1 MDEVIDVLEPD
12 EPLEP
17 VEVVGWW
24 DLPDVVPPLVCN
36 VHRGTGEYLGTSLA
50 DPSPLEPDVWAFPA
64 YSYQIEPPAPKPG
77 FAALIN
83 RNADGWEVV
92 ADHRGATV
100 YTTDT
105 GEPRQWQALGDLPE
119 GYTLQAPETEFDAW
133 EGDKWVV
140 DEPARAEVLRSV
152 AYRKQALANQ
162 FATGRINTLQDA
174 VDLDMATEDEAA
186 ALPAWKAYRV
196 RLSRLDISTAAPA
209 ADDWPASPNDEALAA
224 WLASQGLPN

>member
-1 MDEVIDVLEPD
+1 MDEVIDVLEGG
-12 EPLEP
+12 ELLEL
-17 VEVVGWW
+17 VESVAWW
-24 DLPDVVPPLVCN
+24 DLPDVVPPVVCN
-36 VHRGTGEYLGTSLA
+36 VHRGTGEFMGFSPA
-50 DPSPLEPDVWAFPA
+50 DPSPLEPGVWVFPA
-64 YSYQIEPPAPKPG
+64 YSYQIEPPELQPG
-77 FAALIN
+77 FVSLIN
-83 RNADGWEVV
+83 RDDNGWEVV

-119 GYTLQAPETEFDAW
+119 GYTLQAPETAFDTW

-140 DEPARAEVLRSV
+140 DEPARDEVLRSV
-152 AYRKQALANQ
+152 AYRKQTLANQ

-174 VDLDMATEDEAA
+174 VELGMATDDEAA

-196 RLSRLDISTAAPA
+196 RLNRLDISTAAPA
-209 ADDWPASPNDEALAA
+209 DDDWPASPKDEALTA

>member
-1 MDEVIDVLEPD
+1 MDDVIDVVEGG
-12 EPLEP
+12 EVLEP

-24 DLPDVVPPLVCN
+24 DMPEVVPPVLCA
-36 VHRGTGEYLGTSLA
+36 VHRGTGEFLGTSLA
-50 DPSPLEPDVWAFPA
+50 DPSPLEPGVWAFPA
-64 YSYQIEPPAPKPG
+64 YSYEIEAPPLKPG
-77 FAALIN
+77 FVALIN
-83 RNADGWEVV
+83 RNEDGWVLV

-119 GYTLQAPETEFDAW
+119 GYTLQAPETEFDTW

-174 VDLDMATEDEAA
+174 VDLEMATEDEAA
-186 ALPAWKAYRV
+186 ALRGWKVYRV
-196 RLSRLDISTAAPA
+196 ELSRLDISAAAPA
-209 ADDWPASPNDEALAA
+209 AEDWPTSPNDTALVT
-224 WLASQGLPN
+224 WIDSQMSA

>member
-1 MDEVIDVLEPD
+1 MDDVIDVVEGGEL
-12 EPLEP
+12 LEP
-17 VEVVGWW
+17 VDVGGWW
-24 DLPDVVPPLVCN
+24 DMPEVVPPVLCT
-36 VHRGTGEYLGTSLA
+36 VHRGTGEFLGTSLA
-50 DPSPLEPDVWAFPA
+50 DPSPLEPGVWAFPA
-64 YSYQIEPPAPKPG
+64 YSYEIEAPTLKPG
-77 FAALIN
+77 FVALIN
-83 RNADGWEVV
+83 RNEDGWVLV

-119 GYTLQAPETEFDAW
+119 GYTLQAPETTFDTW

-152 AYRKQALANQ
+152 AYRKQTLANQ

-174 VDLDMATEDEAA
+174 VDLDMATDDEAA

-209 ADDWPASPNDEALAA
+209 DEDWPASPNDEALTA
-224 WLASQGLPN
+224 WLASQGLTN